1 MLATVL
7 LGATSN
13 AMVFPV
19 KDFTKICMIVYVLG
33 TTGRWLNANQAQT

>member
-7 LGATSN
+7 LGVTSN

-19 KDFTKICMIVYVLG
+19 KVFTKICMIVYVG
-33 TTGRWLNANQAQT
+33 TTGRWPNANQAQT